1 MLKMI
6 FCGDLCPTETTRP
19 AFDRGDLTA
28 LMGDVPALIRSGDF
42 AVVNLECALTNR
54 DTPIRKIGSLQKGR
68 PEGARVIAACGFTHV
83 GLSNNHTMDFGIE
96 AMRDTVRAVS
106 DAGMVPF
113 GFGENDRDSR
123 KPLFLEKNGVRI
135 AVVAVCEHEYSYA
148 MRDQFGA
155 NPFDEFDT
163 MQDIAEAKAH
173 SDAVIVMYHGGKEQC
188 EYPSPRL
195 RKACRAMV
203 RAGADLV
210 LTQHSH
216 CIGSRETY
224 LGAEILY
231 GQGNF
236 NFVEEPEHPH
246 WQTGL
251 IAQVVFDGKLHVN
264 YVPVVV
270 TETGIT
276 LAPPERSAEIMQG
289 LENRSRILQNEDAW
303 LGEWEAFCRS
313 VPYYVDAVANA
324 FKDIPEGELCNQI
337 FPHYL
342 DCEAH
347 LDVWHTV
354 FKSWHGNKTSG
365 ASEANILKGSNNM
378 FNIAIDGPSGAGKSS
393 AAKGAAKEL
402 GFIYVDTGALYRAV
416 GVAALRREIPTAD
429 ASAVAAML
437 PELEIALK
445 FEEGEQK
452 VYLNGE
458 DVSKTIRLPEAS
470 MAASDVSA
478 VPAVRAFL
486 FDLQKNLAAKN
497 DCIMDGR
504 DIGTVVLPDA
514 QLKVYL
520 TASAEERANRRYKEL
535 VERGTPVDYDKLLEE
550 IKQRDYNDSHRAIA
564 PLKPAPDAV
573 ILDSSDLT
581 LAEVIE
587 KIVNMAKEI
596 LPHDEA

>member
-1 MLKMI
+1 MIRMI
-6 FCGDLCPTETTRP
+6 FCGDLIPTETTRP
-19 AFDRGDLTA
+19 AFDRGDLEA
-28 LMGDVPALIRSGDF
+28 LMGNVPAFIAGADF
-42 AVVNLECALTNR
+42 AVANLEGALTLR
-54 DTPIRKIGSLQKGR
+54 DTPIRKIGSLQKGT
-68 PEGARVIAACGFTHV
+68 PADARVIAACGFTHI
-83 GLSNNHTMDFGIE
+83 GLSNNHTLDYGV
-96 AMRDTVRAVS
+96 AGMRDTVDAVRA
-106 DAGMVPF
+106 AGMVPF
-113 GFGENDRDSR
+113 GYGENDTDSR
-123 KPLFLEKNGVRI
+123 TPLCLEKDGTRI
-135 AVVAVCEHEYSYA
+135 AVVAVCEHEYTYA
-148 MRDQFGA
+148 LPDQFGA
-155 NPFDEFDT
+155 NPFDPFDT
-163 MQDIAEAKAH
+163 MQDIAEAKQNA
-173 SDAVIVMYHGGKEQC
+173 DAVIVLYHGGKEQC

-224 LGAEILY
+224 RGAEILY

-236 NFVEEPEHPH
+236 NFVEEPENPQ

-251 IAQVVFDGKLHVN
+251 IAEVVFGGTLQVN
-264 YVPVVV
+264 YVPVTV
-270 TETGIT
+270 TKTGIR
-276 LAPPERSAEIMQG
+276 LAEPAEKEDILQGLSERSAVLADEA
-289 LENRSRILQNEDAW
+289 AW
-303 LGEWEAFCRS
+303 IRAWEAFCRS
-313 VPYYVDAVANA
+313 LPYYIDAVKNA
-324 FKDIPEGELCNQI
+324 FRDIPEGELCNQI

-365 ASEANILKGSNNM
+365 ALIQKGQNTM
-378 FNIAIDGPSGAGKSS
+378 KRTINIAIDGPSGAGKSTS
-393 AAKGAAKEL
+393 AKAAAKEL

-416 GVAALRREIPTAD
+416 GVAALKRNIPTSD
-429 ASAVAAML
+429 PKAVADML
-437 PELEIALK
+437 PELRISLR
-445 FEEGEQK
+445 FEAGEQK

-486 FDLQKNLAAKN
+486 FDLQKNLAREN

-514 QLKVYL
+514 QLKIFL

-535 VERGTPVDYDKLLEE
+535 QERGTPVEYETLLQE
-550 IKQRDYNDSHRAIA
+550 IIQRDYNDSHRAIA
-564 PLKPAPDAV
+564 PLKPADDAV
-573 ILDSSDLT
+573 IIDSSDMPFE
-581 LAEVIE
+581 EVVA
-587 KIVNMAKEI
+587 KIVALVRE
-596 LPHDEA
+596 LGTDEA